1 MDDLLIKYILEE
13 ATPEESAQVQQWLAA
28 DAANRARFEKLQ
40 ATWQLATQPSL
51 QLTTNT
57 PQALQRLKQTL
68 RTKQTAPVK
77 RIWTRVGTAAAAVVG
92 FAGVVLGA
100 YVVLKPK
107 PPVKKTIPIV
117 QPDTGMQKRIPVDTL
132 PVTPTDTI
140 PVVKPH
146 KKKPPV
152 PATPAQPVRPKKK
165 VIQPIQ
171 PVDSIQPVPVQTL
184 HTVPAMKRTRPRPEL
199 IIDTALIKR
208 KHARPTQPASP
219 VKKHKSVIM
228 PPGESGY

>member
-13 ATPEESAQVQQWLAA
+13 ATPEENNQVQQWLVA
-28 DAANRARFEKLQ
+28 DAANQARFEKLQ
-40 ATWQLATQPSL
+40 ATWQLAAQPNL

-68 RTKQTAPVK
+68 RTKQTPPVK

-107 PPVKKTIPIV
+107 APVRKITPVV
-117 QPDTGMQKRIPVDTL
+117 QPDTGRQKPLPVDTV
-132 PVTPTDTI
+132 PVAPVDTM

-146 KKKPPV
+146 KKKQPV

-165 VIQPIQ
+165 AIQPI
-171 PVDSIQPVPVQTL
+171 PLVDT
-184 HTVPAMKRTRPRPEL
+184 T
-199 IIDTALIKR
+199 LIKR
-208 KHARPTQPASP
+208 KHARPTQPVSP
-219 VKKHKSVIM
+219 VRKHKS
-228 PPGESGY
+228 